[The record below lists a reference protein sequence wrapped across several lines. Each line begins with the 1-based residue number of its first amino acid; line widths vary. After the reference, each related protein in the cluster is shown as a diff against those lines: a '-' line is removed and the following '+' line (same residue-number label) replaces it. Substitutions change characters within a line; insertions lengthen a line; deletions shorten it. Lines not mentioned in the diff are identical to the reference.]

1 MVQKLSQ
8 PSYIKQSLMAIGL
21 TGLMIVAAC
30 NGGGGN
36 GGEDES
42 SQGPTPETSVDDS
55 PPDPQASG
63 SGRTWTVA
71 EILAEPASG
80 GAGGVP
86 ACGGEFGFKRC
97 ICANDVP
104 SFVKYRPAVAECGGS
119 AAAILSGRLLK
130 AFSIVVRDS
139 QNRDRWPAAGSNFG
153 GCSAPLAD
161 SASPPNRCSAFKVQS
176 KFKIGDGSAMVHCF
190 GASGYS
196 DIFADAARLTVK
208 LSDDPLS
215 NNDEIERY
223 CLRGG
228 TKSLN

>member
-1 MVQKLSQ
+1 
-8 PSYIKQSLMAIGL
+8 
-21 TGLMIVAAC
+21 
-30 NGGGGN
+30 
-36 GGEDES
+36 
-42 SQGPTPETSVDDS
+42 
-55 PPDPQASG
+55 
-63 SGRTWTVA
+63 
-71 EILAEPASG
+71 
-80 GAGGVP
+80 VP

-104 SFVKYRPAVAECGGS
+104 SYVRYRPAVAECGGS

-130 AFSIVVRDS
+130 AFSIVVRDT

-153 GCSAPLAD
+153 GCSTALAD
-161 SASPPNRCSAFKVQS
+161 ASSPPNRCSAFKVQS
-176 KFKIGDGSAMVHCF
+176 KFKVGDGSSMVHCF

-215 NNDEIERY
+215 NNDDIERY

-228 TKSLN
+228 SKSLN